1 MKAKHLLL
9 TIATLLTVGGL
20 WLAWRTH
27 GLRKSSMD
35 VVGFKTRFESNPPSG
50 GQPHADAAAS
60 TIMPATQENR
70 GGNESGRPNPG
81 QMPRPP
87 VANRRVTGIPP
98 EKKGQVAG
106 KGERPRG
113 EKENNPPTPQHPT
126 INKE

>member
-9 TIATLLTVGGL
+9 TIATLLAVGGL

-35 VVGFKTRFESNPPSG
+35 VVGFKTPFESNPPSG

-70 GGNESGRPNPG
+70 GGNESGRPNPD

-87 VANRRVTGIPP
+87 VANRRFTDFTP
-98 EKKGQVAG
+98 EQRVEFARKGHG
-106 KGERPRG
+106 PGG
-113 EKENNPPTPQHPT
+113 
-126 INKE
+126 